1 MINNFRTLITLL
13 IITPLL
19 LGCPATTQVLKEKSE
34 VRDELII
41 EIQNQIKDLGATPIS
56 ESEAK
61 FKKKLNKDKYISA
74 LKDQLKELKEKK
86 ANKEADDKAKAAK
99 DKKQENRKEAIQK
112 YKSEIIMLGETPMLE
127 FEVGAEDK
135 YLAALKKQF
144 EESKKIK
151 KEEEQKIKEAI
162 PEWYVDMPIGT
173 ELLMYARGTAISNDL
188 QFSEDKAINSALIA
202 VARKLQNNL
211 TSKNKQMIKEA
222 GLNEDLTLKTNIE
235 RASTLVIKNVVVSG
249 YKVVKTKM
257 APRANGGYRTY
268 VLVEYPVSL
277 VYKNYLEE
285 VNRGTNI
292 VTKLTSLKNTQA
304 YKDLLEAANTYSP

>member
-1 MINNFRTLITLL
+1 MKKNLKTLISLF

-19 LGCPATTQVLKEKSE
+19 LGCPATTQVLKEKNE

-41 EIQNQIKDLGATPIS
+41 EIQNQIKDLGANPIS

-61 FKKKLNKDKYISA
+61 FKKKLDKDKYISA

-86 ANKEADDKAKAAK
+86 TNKEADDKAKAAK
-99 DKKQENRKEAIQK
+99 DIKKENRKEAIQK

-127 FEVGAEDK
+127 FEVGTEDK

-144 EESKKIK
+144 EEAKKIK

-188 QFSEDKAINSALIA
+188 QFSEDKAINSALLA

-211 TSKNKQMIKEA
+211 TSKNKQMVKEA

>member
-1 MINNFRTLITLL
+1 MINFKTLITLL
-13 IITPLL
+13 LITPLL
-19 LGCPATTQVLKEKSE
+19 LGCPATTQALKEKNE

-41 EIQNQIKDLGATPIS
+41 EIQNQIKDLGASPIS

-61 FKKKLNKDKYISA
+61 FKKKLDKDKYISA

-99 DKKQENRKEAIQK
+99 DKKKENRKEAIQK

-127 FEVGAEDK
+127 FEVGTEDK

-144 EESKKIK
+144 EEAKKIK

-188 QFSEDKAINSALIA
+188 QFSEDKAINSALLA

-285 VNRGTNI
+285 VNKGTNI

-304 YKDLLEAANTYSP
+304 YKDLVEAANTYSP

>member
-1 MINNFRTLITLL
+1 MINFKTLITLL
-13 IITPLL
+13 LIAPLL
-19 LGCPATTQVLKEKSE
+19 LGCPATTQALKEKNE

-41 EIQNQIKDLGATPIS
+41 EIQNQIKDLGASPIS

-61 FKKKLNKDKYISA
+61 FKKKLDKDKYISA

-99 DKKQENRKEAIQK
+99 DKKKENRKEAIQK

-127 FEVGAEDK
+127 FEVGTEDK

-144 EESKKIK
+144 EEAKKIK

-173 ELLMYARGTAISNDL
+173 ELLMNARGTAISNDL
-188 QFSEDKAINSALIA
+188 QFSEDKAINSALLA

-285 VNRGTNI
+285 VNKGTNI

-304 YKDLLEAANTYSP
+304 YKDLVEAANTYSP

>member
-1 MINNFRTLITLL
+1 
-13 IITPLL
+13 
-19 LGCPATTQVLKEKSE
+19 
-34 VRDELII
+34 
-41 EIQNQIKDLGATPIS
+41 
-56 ESEAK
+56 
-61 FKKKLNKDKYISA
+61 
-74 LKDQLKELKEKK
+74 
-86 ANKEADDKAKAAK
+86 
-99 DKKQENRKEAIQK
+99 
-112 YKSEIIMLGETPMLE
+112 MLGETPMLE
-127 FEVGAEDK
+127 FEVGTEDK

-144 EESKKIK
+144 EEAKKIK

-173 ELLMYARGTAISNDL
+173 DLIMYARGTAISNDL
-188 QFSEDKAINSALIA
+188 QFSEDKAINSALLA

>member
-1 MINNFRTLITLL
+1 MKKNLKTLISLF

-19 LGCPATTQVLKEKSE
+19 LGCPATTQVLKEKNE

-41 EIQNQIKDLGATPIS
+41 EIQNQIKDLGANPIS

-61 FKKKLNKDKYISA
+61 FKKKLDKDKYISA

-86 ANKEADDKAKAAK
+86 TNKEADDKAKAAK
-99 DKKQENRKEAIQK
+99 NIKQENRKKAIQK

-127 FEVGAEDK
+127 FEVGTEDK

-144 EESKKIK
+144 EEAKKIK

-173 ELLMYARGTAISNDL
+173 DLIMYARGTAISNDL
-188 QFSEDKAINSALIA
+188 QFSEDKAINSALLA

>member
-1 MINNFRTLITLL
+1 
-13 IITPLL
+13 
-19 LGCPATTQVLKEKSE
+19 
-34 VRDELII
+34 
-41 EIQNQIKDLGATPIS
+41 
-56 ESEAK
+56 
-61 FKKKLNKDKYISA
+61 
-74 LKDQLKELKEKK
+74 
-86 ANKEADDKAKAAK
+86 
-99 DKKQENRKEAIQK
+99 
-112 YKSEIIMLGETPMLE
+112 
-127 FEVGAEDK
+127 
-135 YLAALKKQF
+135 
-144 EESKKIK
+144 
-151 KEEEQKIKEAI
+151 
-162 PEWYVDMPIGT
+162 MPIGT

-188 QFSEDKAINSALIA
+188 QFSEDKAINAALLA

-285 VNRGTNI
+285 VNKGTNI

-304 YKDLLEAANTYSP
+304 YKDLVEAANTYSP

>member
-1 MINNFRTLITLL
+1 MINFKTLITLL
-13 IITPLL
+13 LITPLL
-19 LGCPATTQVLKEKSE
+19 LGCPATTQALKEKNE

-41 EIQNQIKDLGATPIS
+41 EIQNQIKDLGANPIS

-61 FKKKLNKDKYISA
+61 FKKKLDKDKYISA

-86 ANKEADDKAKAAK
+86 ANKEADAKVKAAK

-127 FEVGAEDK
+127 FEVGTEDK

-144 EESKKIK
+144 EEAKKIK

-188 QFSEDKAINSALIA
+188 QFSEDKAINSALLA

-285 VNRGTNI
+285 VNKGTNI

-304 YKDLLEAANTYSP
+304 YKDLVEAANTYSP